1 MREITYRDA
10 IREAIREEM
19 LRDESVFMIGLDIG
33 KYGGAF
39 GVSRDLLGEFGDKR
53 IISTPIAELG
63 TTGLGVGAA
72 AMGLRPIVEIQY
84 VDFSMLALDQI
95 VNQAGTMRYRF
106 GGQVTVPLVIR
117 APQGAGRGTGAHH
130 SQSLEALFYGF
141 PGIKIAI
148 PSNPYDAKGLLKT
161 AIRDDNPVVFL
172 ESKQQYNDKGYV
184 PEEEYLIPFGKAN
197 VVREGR
203 DITLIAVSSMV
214 NEAVKA
220 AEELEKRGVSVEI
233 IDIRTLYPLDMDLLE
248 KSLTKTGR
256 LIVASES
263 KKIGGVAAD
272 IVAKLMETKAF
283 YCLDAP
289 PIHIGAKL
297 SPLPLNRKLEKAL
310 LPSSESILEVVKE
323 RFGL

>member
-19 LRDESVFMIGLDIG
+19 LRDESVFMLGLDIG
-33 KYGGAF
+33 KYGGGF
-39 GVSRDLLGEFGDKR
+39 GVSRDLLGEFGEKR
-53 IISTPIAELG
+53 IRSTPIAELG

-72 AMGLRPIVEIQY
+72 VMGLRPIVEWQY
-84 VDFSMLALDQI
+84 VDFSLLALDQI
-95 VNQAGTMRYRF
+95 VNQAATMRYRY

-141 PGIKIAI
+141 PGVKIVL

-161 AIRDDNPVVFL
+161 AIRDENPVVFL
-172 ESKQQYNDKGYV
+172 ESKQQYNEKGPV

-197 VVREGR
+197 VVREGH
-203 DITLIAVSSMV
+203 DITIIAIASMVSEALIA
-214 NEAVKA
+214 AQ
-220 AEELEKRGVSVEI
+220 ELEKRNVSAEV
-233 IDIRTLYPLDMDLLE
+233 IDIRTLYPLDIDLLE
-248 KSLTKTGR
+248 ASLAKTGR
-256 LIVASES
+256 LIVISEAR
-263 KKIGGVAAD
+263 KLGGAAAD
-272 IVAKLMETKAF
+272 IVAQLMETKAF

-289 PIHIGAKL
+289 PLHIGAKL
-297 SPLPLNRKLEKAL
+297 SPFPLNRNLEKAL
-310 LPSSESILEVVKE
+310 LPSSETILDAVKE